1 MSQKRYKDA
10 VHFYLDFGGCVQ
22 TKSEWNKWNSLSILS
37 LSTKG
42 LHLTELRNSDIVVE
56 KLTTLVCDLF
66 AVHAPMRHTASVRA
80 TYALTDKLHT
90 SC

>member
-1 MSQKRYKDA
+1 MELP
-10 VHFYLDFGGCVQ
+10 VNTV
-22 TKSEWNKWNSLSILS
+22 SIDQRL
-37 LSTKG
+37 T
-42 LHLTELRNSDIVVE
+42 LTELRNSDIVVE

-66 AVHAPMRHTASVRA
+66 AVHAPVRPTASARA